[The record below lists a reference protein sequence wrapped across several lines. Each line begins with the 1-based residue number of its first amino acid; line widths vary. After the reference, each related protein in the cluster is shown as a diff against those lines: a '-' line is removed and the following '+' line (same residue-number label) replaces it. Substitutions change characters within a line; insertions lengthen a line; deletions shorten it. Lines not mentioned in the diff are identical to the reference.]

1 MKHIKK
7 NPGGENSE
15 TSASVT
21 YVSLTKIRS
30 KSWQT
35 SSMLTFFVLL
45 VLLSWLLGQGIQ
57 QLNKKTVYSKLFVT
71 VLILPSHCLSD
82 RAVQNSTDSHCL
94 RERYTYTAC
103 SSESPGRNSIY
114 TGSDSDLLKV
124 QTPFSSHCSAQA
136 PSFQDSSTVPV
147 KPFSGCE
154 QSLHKEKLYRKRKS
168 TVMHWL
174 NQK

>member
-57 QLNKKTVYSKLFVT
+57 QLNKKTVYSKLFMI

-124 QTPFSSHCSAQA
+124 LLFPLLCPSSFFPGLQY
-136 PSFQDSSTVPV
+136 STC
-147 KPFSGCE
+147 KAFF
-154 QSLHKEKLYRKRKS
+154 
-168 TVMHWL
+168 WL
-174 NQK
+174 WAISP